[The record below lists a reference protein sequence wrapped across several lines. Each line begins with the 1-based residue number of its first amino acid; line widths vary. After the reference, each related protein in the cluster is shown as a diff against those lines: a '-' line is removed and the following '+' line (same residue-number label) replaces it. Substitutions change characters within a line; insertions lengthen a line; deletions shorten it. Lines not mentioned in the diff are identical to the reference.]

1 MVYPGIFYLIAKNA
15 ILVFFYIYIFLKTRK
30 GWNHQLYKFSKIFG
44 PKEED
49 SAVIS
54 MI

>member
-1 MVYPGIFYLIAKNA
+1 MVYPDIFDLIAKNA
-15 ILVFFYIYIFLKTRK
+15 ILVFFIYIYIFKTHK
-30 GWNHQLYKFSKIFG
+30 GWNYQLYKFSKIFG

-49 SAVIS
+49 SGVIS